1 MLQSRLQGLIGQYF
15 NGHSIKPGGVYRRI
29 EATIKETAEVLAVE
43 PDGVGIPHVH
53 YIGLCEAKHGHGAE
67 YTERRMLSVS
77 AFRETFSELN

>member
-1 MLQSRLQGLIGQYF
+1 MLQSRIQGLVGQWF
-15 NGHSIKPGGVYRRI
+15 KTETVIPGGFYRRI

-53 YIGLCEAKHGHGAE
+53 YIGHCEAKHGHGAE
-67 YTERRMLSVS
+67 YKVRRMLSVS